1 MMVLKGGLVLLR
13 PSMPGRQEG
22 QTIVEFAVVVSA
34 FVLMMFAAVSAAF
47 HSVQRAMAETAAS
60 AGLQVAASG
69 TAAQPDQ
76 PATGAAFG
84 PTRDLL
90 QTLMFGTAI
99 VQGPISRPASQ
110 RQGQPCGASDLATM
124 TATVEVCTFRDPAN
138 PALVAE
144 TVRGRPAYVV
154 PFLAQWL
161 PWSIDITLETHVV
174 SYQG

>member
-1 MMVLKGGLVLLR
+1 M
-13 PSMPGRQEG
+13 
-22 QTIVEFAVVVSA
+22 VEFAVVVSA
-34 FVLMMFAAVSAAF
+34 FLLMMFAAVSAAF
-47 HSVQRAMAETAAS
+47 HSVQRANAETAAS

-69 TAAQPDQ
+69 SLQQPDQ
-76 PATGAAFG
+76 PATDAAFV

-90 QTLMFGTAI
+90 QTLMFGTTI
-99 VQGPISRPASQ
+99 VRGPISLPPGQ
-110 RQGQPCGASDLATM
+110 RRNQPCSSSDWASLNAEL
-124 TATVEVCTFRDPAN
+124 EVCTYQSAPGR
-138 PALVAE
+138 VAE